1 MREGITPSLSPK
13 HYGLEKFLWIAG
25 TSNMARQIERKSWSS
40 VSLRARYIS
49 RNSDMDRK
57 LLIGAALGAAL
68 MFSAAPAAARNLNGI
83 GIPNAKAPVF
93 PGPSRMYNRQQ
104 FGFHRSGHGH
114 DNRPGFDNG
123 GGGTSWG
130 FYDLQSS
137 YDDRDWMPE
146 SGNGWWHD
154 RPDRAYPR
162 WVQEQ
167 RAQGTCDPD
176 RMWWSGTGWHC

>member
-1 MREGITPSLSPK
+1 
-13 HYGLEKFLWIAG
+13 
-25 TSNMARQIERKSWSS
+25 
-40 VSLRARYIS
+40 
-49 RNSDMDRK
+49 MDRK
-57 LLIGAALGAAL
+57 LLIAAALGAAL
-68 MFSAAPAAARNLNGI
+68 TLSSAPAASRNLNGV
-83 GIPNAKAPVF
+83 GIPNAKPPVF
-93 PGPSRMYNRQQ
+93 PGPSQMYNRQP
-104 FGFHRSGHGH
+104 GFHRGGRGH
-114 DNRPGFDNG
+114 DGGGFDNG
-123 GGGTSWG
+123 GSTSWG

-167 RAQGTCDPD
+167 RAQGGNCDPD

>member
-1 MREGITPSLSPK
+1 
-13 HYGLEKFLWIAG
+13 
-25 TSNMARQIERKSWSS
+25 
-40 VSLRARYIS
+40 
-49 RNSDMDRK
+49 MDRK
-57 LLIGAALGAAL
+57 LLIAAALGAAL
-68 MFSAAPAAARNLNGI
+68 TLSSAPAASRTLNGI

-93 PGPSRMYNRQQ
+93 PGPSAVYDRQ
-104 FGFHRSGHGH
+104 HRSHRGGPGH
-114 DNRPGFDNG
+114 DGRG
-123 GGGTSWG
+123 GGLDSGATSWG

-167 RAQGTCDPD
+167 RHQVTCDPD